1 MYECLKEELT
11 EKEGPLSAECSKE
24 LQAGRRAI
32 VCGTCESPLSETS
45 IDALV
50 GSRSV
55 LRATMTLSVME
66 LLPSLATLL
75 ANPKPLRTFLG
86 TTVNLVLVRAS
97 NLAIA
102 ARKCQDPRFVAE

>member
-1 MYECLKEELT
+1 MF
-11 EKEGPLSAECSKE
+11 EKRADKKGRFFVPAKCSKE
-24 LQAGRRAI
+24 LQADKRAM
-32 VCGTCESPLSETS
+32 VCGACEPTPPETS

-50 GSRSV
+50 GSRSA

-97 NLAIA
+97 NLPIA
-102 ARKCQDPRFVAE
+102 ARKCQGTRFAAE